1 MDRGLDVVRES
12 LTKVKAYV
20 QDLQAVDRTLR
31 PNDETTGEEREAQ
44 FILRRQEWKSSA
56 DPMHQHF
63 ANMMSSFE
71 PGLFVG
77 GEGADV
83 PADNVDLERWFKRPK
98 GHERRLHGRRHA
110 GVRIVQQ
117 GPTLLLALDAHVHHN
132 GPFTVDDLEPY
143 GHARVPVSQQQA
155 VKRGKIMRKARSR
168 KKRDAL
174 LAGDV
179 ATLFASSSLVRPSG
193 NTSPRRNKSD
203 IVSRL
208 IAPACQAATMD

>member
-1 MDRGLDVVRES
+1 LARLASCIDRGLDVVRAS
-12 LTKVKAYV
+12 LTQVQAYV

-44 FILRRQEWKSSA
+44 FILRRQEWESSA
-56 DPMHQHF
+56 DPMHQQF
-63 ANMMSSFE
+63 AKMMSSFE

-77 GEGADV
+77 GESADF
-83 PADNVDLERWFKRPK
+83 PADNLDLERWFKRPK

-117 GPTLLLALDAHVHHN
+117 GPTLLLALDAHVYHD

-143 GHARVPVSQQQA
+143 RHARVPVSQQQA
-155 VKRGKIMRKARSR
+155 VERGKIMRKARSR

-174 LAGDV
+174 LAD
-179 ATLFASSSLVRPSG
+179 LEKRYLSLS
-193 NTSPRRNKSD
+193 
-203 IVSRL
+203 
-208 IAPACQAATMD
+208 

>member
-1 MDRGLDVVRES
+1 MDRGLKVVRES

-44 FILRRQEWKSSA
+44 FILRRQEWESSA

-63 ANMMSSFE
+63 AKMMRSFE

-77 GEGADV
+77 GESADF
-83 PADNVDLERWFKRPK
+83 PADNLDLERWFKRAK

-117 GPTLLLALDAHVHHN
+117 GPTLMLALDAHVHHN

-155 VKRGKIMRKARSR
+155 VERGQIMRKARSR

-174 LAGDV
+174 LAD
-179 ATLFASSSLVRPSG
+179 LEKRYLSLS
-193 NTSPRRNKSD
+193 
-203 IVSRL
+203 
-208 IAPACQAATMD
+208 

>member
-1 MDRGLDVVRES
+1 MDCGLDIVRET
-12 LTKVKAYV
+12 LTKVKTYV

-44 FILRRQEWKSSA
+44 FILRRQEWESSA

-63 ANMMSSFE
+63 AKMMRSFE

-77 GEGADV
+77 GESADF
-83 PADNVDLERWFKRPK
+83 PTDNLDLERWFKRPK

-132 GPFTVDDLEPY
+132 GPLTVDDLAPY
-143 GHARVPVSQQQA
+143 RHSRVPASQQEA
-155 VKRGKIMRKARSR
+155 IERGQIMRKARSR
-168 KKRDAL
+168 KTRHVL
-174 LAGDV
+174 LAD
-179 ATLFASSSLVRPSG
+179 LEKRYLNSS
-193 NTSPRRNKSD
+193 
-203 IVSRL
+203 
-208 IAPACQAATMD
+208 